1 MPSGTATPDEIG
13 RRLAAIWRIEGA
25 RVVASLAAITRD
37 VPLAEDLAQEACVEA
52 LRVWPRDGVPDA
64 PGAWLTAV
72 AKRRAIDTWRRR
84 EALDGRYAAIAAA
97 LSESS
102 VDEVEPIGDEVLRLL
117 FVACHPVLSLEAQC
131 ALALK
136 FVGGLSSEQL
146 ARLFLVPVATMQQR
160 VVRAKRSLSAAA
172 VPFEAPDPHEWQERL
187 AAVLRVIYLIF
198 TEGYAAT
205 SGEQWVQRELATEAL
220 RLGRRLAAMLPREPE
235 VHGLLALMEL
245 QSSRFAARTGAEGE
259 PVLLEDQ
266 DRRRWDHA
274 AIARG
279 RAALQRVDALG
290 RGRGSYAL
298 QAAIAEQHAIAS
310 SVLTTDWASIVVLY
324 EVLGRVAPNPIV
336 ELNRAVAVS
345 MLEGPATALLLVDA
359 LAADGALAG
368 SHLLPSVRAKLL
380 SRLHRPAEAKREYEL
395 ALSRVTNGA
404 QRSVLERKLWAL
416 STAREFDD
424 DGVTITSR

>member
-1 MPSGTATPDEIG
+1 MPSGTAASEEVG

-37 VPLAEDLAQEACVEA
+37 VGLAEDVAQEACVEA
-52 LRVWPRDGVPDA
+52 LRMWPRDGVPDN

-72 AKRRAIDTWRRR
+72 AKRRAIDAWRRR
-84 EALDGRYAAIAAA
+84 SALDDRYAGLGAT
-97 LSESS
+97 LSEHID
-102 VDEVEPIGDEVLRLL
+102 VEVEPIGDEVLRLL

-136 FVGGLSSEQL
+136 LVGGLSTEQL
-146 ARLFLVPVATMQQR
+146 ARLFFVPVATMQQR
-160 VVRAKRSLSAAA
+160 IVRAKRSLSAAA
-172 VPFEAPDPHEWQERL
+172 VPFEVPDPHEWRPRL
-187 AAVLRVIYLIF
+187 AGVLRAVYLVF

-205 SGEQWVQRELATEAL
+205 SGEVWVQRELAAEAL
-220 RLGRRLAAMLPREPE
+220 RLGRRLAVMLPREPE

-279 RAALQRVDALG
+279 RAALRRVDALG

-310 SVLTTDWASIVVLY
+310 SVATTDWASIVVLY

-336 ELNRAVAVS
+336 ELNRAVAIS
-345 MLEGPATALLLVDA
+345 MADGPATALRVVDTIA
-359 LAADGALAG
+359 ETGALAT
-368 SHLLPSVRAKLL
+368 SHLLPSVRAELL
-380 SRLHRPAEAKREYEL
+380 ARLGREAEARREFEL
-395 ALSRVTNGA
+395 ALSRVTNDA
-404 QRSVLERKLWAL
+404 QRSVLERKLHVLRA
-416 STAREFDD
+416 SPAR
-424 DGVTITSR
+424 RA